1 MSHTPFPHISELNNF
16 FGAGEAIRQR
26 ARARPQCG
34 GAAHLYIYIKKEI
47 PTRFPTLIHASCGRH
62 SFVFAT
68 SYIYIFIYIYSCGL
82 HSFDSFFIS
91 QRLVCLPMSHHLQ
104 INKGLSFVLSPLT
117 CPRWS
122 FLGLFGLFVC
132 SSPARLSPVSSS
144 HVSQPR
150 FGLECRPSV
159 WSRISPSIWS
169 RMSPLVR
176 NLDVI
181 SSNRMF
187 CSYRSS
193 R

>member
-1 MSHTPFPHISELNNF
+1 MSHTPFPHISEFNSL

-34 GAAHLYIYIKKEI
+34 GAAHLKK
-47 PTRFPTLIHASCGRH
+47 RSRL
-62 SFVFAT
+62 
-68 SYIYIFIYIYSCGL
+68 
-82 HSFDSFFIS
+82 DSRLSSMQAVGSIRLIS
-91 QRLVCLPMSHHLQ
+91 QHLVCSPMSHHSQ
-104 INKGLSFVLSPLT
+104 INNGLSFVLSPLT

-122 FLGLFGLFVC
+122 FFGLFGLFVC

-150 FGLECRPSV
+150 FELECRPSV

-176 NLDVI
+176 TLDEI
-181 SSNRMF
+181 SSNRIF
-187 CSYRSS
+187 FSYRSS